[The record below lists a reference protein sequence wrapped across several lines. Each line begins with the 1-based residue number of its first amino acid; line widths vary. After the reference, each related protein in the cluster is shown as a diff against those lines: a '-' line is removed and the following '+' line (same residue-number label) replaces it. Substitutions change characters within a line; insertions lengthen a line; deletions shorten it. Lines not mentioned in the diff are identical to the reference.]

1 MTGSRP
7 GPLRVDI
14 GWIPLLQDL
23 NSVYADEIAV
33 ASSVS
38 TVQCNRDSA
47 APGHHSSHLSWARE
61 KQSTDDGNLTF
72 PFVIIM

>member
-33 ASSVS
+33 VSSVS
-38 TVQCNRDSA
+38 SVTKIVPPQDTTVHIS
-47 APGHHSSHLSWARE
+47 PGLVRSRVQMIATLVSPL
-61 KQSTDDGNLTF
+61 
-72 PFVIIM
+72 